1 MSTDSQNI
9 LTTFSL
15 LPESEQ
21 RLVAAE
27 ILRQASQWDSDPL
40 TDDDLARAADELFL
54 ELEREEE
61 GHGS

>member
-9 LTTFSL
+9 LTAFSS

-27 ILRQASQWDSDPL
+27 ILRRAKQWDIEPL
-40 TDDDLARAADELFL
+40 SDDDLARAADDLFL
-54 ELEREEE
+54 ELDREEE
-61 GHGS
+61 GHGN

>member
-9 LTTFSL
+9 LTVFSS

-27 ILRQASQWDSDPL
+27 ILRRASRWDSDPL
-40 TDDDLARAADELFL
+40 SDDDLARVADDLFIELD
-54 ELEREEE
+54 REEE